1 MIDESRSTKGKT
13 WHITDANGNEFDFN
27 FCQICSYFGFKEGA
41 LRNLYSNK
49 GYEMKDA
56 IQMCIKNPR
65 AWGTAYRTGKISPNV
80 WYTKPTKR
88 PKGEKHYTFR
98 EQLAMISEKDLAKL
112 RANLHLY
119 GRYEV
124 VFDLSAQGRST
135 KEIAEVT
142 NQSERNVS
150 RVIKQL
156 RKDIE
161 CLNNDEPISR
171 PPTVLARHLTHMP
184 MEYLDKLRKQLDL
197 NDTQTMIFT
206 MIAEGKEQKEIGEI
220 IGYTQSTLRRRV
232 KKIHDKMRALGA
244 DLWK

>member
-1 MIDESRSTKGKT
+1 
-13 WHITDANGNEFDFN
+13 
-27 FCQICSYFGFKEGA
+27 
-41 LRNLYSNK
+41 
-49 GYEMKDA
+49 
-56 IQMCIKNPR
+56 MCIKNPR
-65 AWGTAYRTGKISPNV
+65 AWGTVYKNGKISPNV

-98 EQLAMISEKDLAKL
+98 EQLAMMSEKDLTKL
-112 RANLHLY
+112 KEDLHLY
-119 GRYEV
+119 GKYEV
-124 VFDLSAQGRST
+124 VFDLSAQGKCT

-142 NQSERNVS
+142 DQSERNVS

-161 CLNNDEPISR
+161 CLNNGEPINR

-197 NDTQTMIFT
+197 NTTQAMIFT

-220 IGYTQSTLRRRV
+220 IGCTQSTLKRKV
-232 KKIHDKMRALGA
+232 KKIHDKMRALGT
-244 DLWK
+244 DL